1 MGGGLGKSAK
11 QEGRPEAAFAGGQAT
26 AYSVSDTANVTF
38 VMFALARQSRTLITR
53 S

>member
-11 QEGRPEAAFAGGQAT
+11 QKGRPEAAFGRRLPA

-38 VMFALARQSRTLITR
+38 EMLAFARQSRTLITR

>member
-1 MGGGLGKSAK
+1 MTGGLGKSAK
-11 QEGRPEAAFAGGQAT
+11 QKGRPEAAFEGGRAT

-38 VMFALARQSRTLITR
+38 EMFALARQSRTLITR